1 MFAFW
6 TLIAGIAFYGLL
18 ASVDFEIARLLPK
31 PKPPERRC
39 NVCNYELTQNVSGR
53 CPECRKACEMD
64 PTCREQRPQIREA
77 RVLQRRRQKRVTAMV
92 KTVPDKSSS
101 A

>member
-6 TLIAGIAFYGLL
+6 TLIAGIAIYGLL

-39 NVCNYELTQNVSGR
+39 TVCNYELTRNISGR
-53 CPECRKACEMD
+53 CPECRMVCEMD
-64 PTCREQRPQIREA
+64 PTCRELRPQIREA
-77 RVLQRRRQKRVTAMV
+77 RLLHARRKQKMTAASNL
-92 KTVPDKSSS
+92 PE
-101 A
+101 